1 MKATFHAL
9 VISCILI
16 LGTAFQLRAQS
27 AKHGQPFP
35 AGVYLTY
42 DAVNQRKPDL
52 KCELDVSTRS
62 TVQLNNFGGHF
73 HDLHQVDKCLSY
85 RQFKKLVA
93 YSDGETIYFRG
104 AFIDQESGFFGSKN
118 TGKYLPFYHYLQPQT
133 QGIIVITGGVLS
145 SILITAALNALIEVG
160 NNESQLPV
168 HFLDM
173 ETLQTYPLNNTTLLS
188 LLRQY
193 PDLLAEYED
202 ADKSTFT
209 LDDYFAYLQR
219 MN

>member
-1 MKATFHAL
+1 MKTSIQCLA
-9 VISCILI
+9 SCLFFV
-16 LGTAFQLRAQS
+16 LGSSFQLRAQTVRY
-27 AKHGQPFP
+27 GQPFP
-35 AGVYLTY
+35 AGVYMTY
-42 DAVNQRKPDL
+42 EAVNQRQPEF

-62 TVQLNNFGGHF
+62 EVQLNNFGGHF
-73 HDLHQVDKCLSY
+73 HDLHQVDKCLTY

-93 YSDGETIYFRG
+93 YSDGESMYFRG
-104 AFIDQESGFFGSKN
+104 SFIDQESGFFKSKN

-145 SILITAALNALIEVG
+145 SILITAALNALLEVD

-168 HFLDM
+168 YFLDM
-173 ETLQTYPLNNTTLLS
+173 ETWQTYPLNNTTFLS

-209 LDDYFAYLQR
+209 LDDYFAFMQR